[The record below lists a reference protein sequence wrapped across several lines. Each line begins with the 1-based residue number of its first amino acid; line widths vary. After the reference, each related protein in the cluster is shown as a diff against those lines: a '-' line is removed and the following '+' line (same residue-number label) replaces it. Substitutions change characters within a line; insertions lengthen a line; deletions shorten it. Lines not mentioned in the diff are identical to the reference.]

1 VDVVPLSGVSRYSFR
16 EPANQEF
23 AVIARRV
30 ASVSAGVCVLAAGS
44 AAAQARPPGT
54 VVIVTGQFASSPVP
68 TTMEGAQSTASNQE
82 LSDQLFL
89 RLANLGP
96 DRRTAD
102 ERSFQPA
109 LARRWDRL
117 DSLTIAIELDPRARW
132 HDGRPVVAND
142 VVYTFARARDPKIAP
157 KLANLLRHLSDVTAD
172 GDRRVVFR
180 FSRAYPEQFYDIV
193 FHAAPLPSHRLGPPA
208 AEIPREFIANPVGSG
223 PYRIARAVPGQFI
236 ELVANPGFLFGPPRV
251 SRVLFRIAGDP
262 EARMNLLL
270 SEEADAI
277 DNVPGLVENVRRL
290 AGIAN
295 IRAIALPSSTMG
307 YLLFNQRDRV
317 DPSRPHPILG
327 EPGVRRA
334 IRLALDRQA
343 IVRATFDRFAAVPYG
358 PVSQLLWIHQQSPG
372 AERQNVR
379 EARRLLASAGWTD
392 SDGDG
397 VLDKSGVPLALAL
410 SYPLTSE
417 VRRKV
422 GLLVQEQL
430 RAVGIRIELVRLEGA
445 VWSERRTRGD
455 FDIDFSSVLQDPTPS
470 GLTQGW
476 SCSGGTNVAKYCN
489 PTVDSLLER
498 AIRDPHGGGETWQA
512 ALRQIEADVPA
523 VFMYAPF
530 NVFPVS
536 RRLRD
541 VQLRAESPWI
551 QLWSWR
557 AG

>member
-1 VDVVPLSGVSRYSFR
+1 
-16 EPANQEF
+16 
-23 AVIARRV
+23 VIARRV
-30 ASVSAGVCVLAAGS
+30 ASVCAAVCALAGQAS
-44 AAAQARPPGT
+44 SQARPPGT

-68 TTMEGAQSTASNQE
+68 TTMEGAQSTTANQE

-109 LARRWDRL
+109 LARRWERI
-117 DSLTIAIELDPRARW
+117 DSLTIAVELDPRARW
-132 HDGRPVVAND
+132 QDGRPVVAND
-142 VVYTFARARDPKIAP
+142 VAYTFARARDPKIAP
-157 KLANLLRHLSDVTAD
+157 KLANLLRHLADVSPD

-193 FHAAPLPSHRLGPPA
+193 FHASPLPSHLLGPPS
-208 AEIPREFIANPVGSG
+208 AEIPRDFIQNPVGSG

-236 ELVANPGFLFGPPRV
+236 ELAANPNFLFGPPKV
-251 SRVLFRIAGDP
+251 SRVLFRVAGDP

-270 SEEADAI
+270 SDEADAI
-277 DNVPGLVENVRRL
+277 ENVPGLVENVRRFSE
-290 AGIAN
+290 AAHV
-295 IRAIALPSSTMG
+295 RAIALPSSTMG

-317 DPSRPHPILG
+317 DRSRPHPILG
-327 EPGVRRA
+327 DPGVRRA
-334 IRLALDRQA
+334 IRLALDRQG

-358 PVSQLLWIHQQSPG
+358 PVSQLLWIREQSPA
-372 AERQNVR
+372 AEGQNLR
-379 EARRLLASAGWTD
+379 EARRLLASLGWSD

-397 VLDKSGVPLALAL
+397 VLDKNGMPLALAL

-417 VRRKV
+417 VRRKIA
-422 GLLVQEQL
+422 LLVQEQL
-430 RAVGIRIELVRLEGA
+430 RAAGIRIELIRLEGA
-445 VWSERRTRGD
+445 VWNERRTRGD

-476 SCSGGTNVAKYCN
+476 SCDGGTNVAKYCN
-489 PTVDSLLER
+489 PKVDSLLER
-498 AIRDPHGGGETWQA
+498 AISDPRGGGATWQA
-512 ALRQIEADVPA
+512 ALRQIEEDAPA
-523 VFMYAPF
+523 VFLYAPL
-530 NVFPVS
+530 NVYPVS
-536 RRLRD
+536 RRLHD
-541 VQLRAESPWI
+541 VRLRPESPWI

>member
-1 VDVVPLSGVSRYSFR
+1 MIV
-16 EPANQEF
+16 
-23 AVIARRV
+23 RRV
-30 ASVSAGVCVLAAGS
+30 ASVCVAVCALVTGRASSQTRA
-44 AAAQARPPGT
+44 PGT
-54 VVIVTGQFASSPVP
+54 VVIVTGQFATSPVP
-68 TTMEGAQSTASNQE
+68 TTMEGAQSTAGNQE

-109 LARRWDRL
+109 LARKWERL
-117 DSLTIAIELDPRARW
+117 DSLTIAIELDPGARW
-132 HDGRPVVAND
+132 QDGRPVVAND
-142 VVYTFARARDPKIAP
+142 VVYTFARARDPKVAP

-193 FHAAPLPSHRLGPPA
+193 FHASPLPSHLLGPPS
-208 AEIPREFIANPVGSG
+208 AEIPRDFIASPVGSG
-223 PYRIARAVPGQFI
+223 PYRIARSLTGQYI
-236 ELVANPGFLFGPPRV
+236 ELVANPNFLFGPPKV
-251 SRVLFRIAGDP
+251 SRVLFRVASDP

-277 DNVPGLVENVRRL
+277 ENVPGLIETVRRFSG
-290 AGIAN
+290 AAHV
-295 IRAIALPSSTMG
+295 RAIALPSSTMG
-307 YLLFNQRDRV
+307 YLLFNQRDRA
-317 DPSRPHPILG
+317 DRSRPHPILG
-327 EPGVRRA
+327 DARVRRA

-358 PVSQLLWIHQQSPG
+358 PVSQLLWIRDQSPA
-372 AERQNVR
+372 AERQNLG
-379 EARRLLASAGWTD
+379 EARRLLASLGWTD

-397 VLDKSGVPLALAL
+397 VLDRNGVPLALGL
-410 SYPLTSE
+410 NYPLTSE

-430 RAVGIRIELVRLEGA
+430 RAVGIQIELVRLEGA

-476 SCSGGTNVAKYCN
+476 SCDGGTNVAKYCN
-489 PTVDSLLER
+489 PKVDSLLER
-498 AIRDPHGGGETWQA
+498 AMTDPSGGSATWQA
-512 ALRQIEADVPA
+512 ALQLIEEDAPA
-523 VFMYAPF
+523 VFMYAPL
-530 NVFPVS
+530 NVYPVS
-536 RRLRD
+536 RRLHD
-541 VQLRAESPWI
+541 VRLRPESPWI

>member
-1 VDVVPLSGVSRYSFR
+1 MF
-16 EPANQEF
+16 
-23 AVIARRV
+23 ARRV
-30 ASVSAGVCVLAAGS
+30 ASVCAVVCALAAS
-44 AAAQARPPGT
+44 RLAAQVRPPGT
-54 VVIVTGQFASSPVP
+54 VVIVTGQFAASPVP
-68 TTMEGAQSTASNQE
+68 TTMEGAQSTTGNQE

-102 ERSFQPA
+102 EHSFQPG
-109 LARRWDRL
+109 LARKWERL

-132 HDGRPVVAND
+132 HDGRPVVAKD
-142 VVYTFARARDPKIAP
+142 VVYTFARARDPKVAP
-157 KLANLLRHLSDVTAD
+157 KLANLLRHLSEVTAD
-172 GDRRVVFR
+172 GERRVVFR
-180 FSRAYPEQFYDIV
+180 FNRAYPEQFYDIV
-193 FHAAPLPSHRLGPPA
+193 FHASPLPSHLLGPPN
-208 AEIPREFIANPVGSG
+208 AEIPRDFIVNPVGSG
-223 PYRIARAVPGQFI
+223 PFRIVRSVPGQFI
-236 ELVANPGFLFGPPRV
+236 ELAANRDFLFGPPKV
-251 SRVLFRIAGDP
+251 SRVVFRIAGDP

-270 SEEADAI
+270 SDEADAI
-277 DNVPGLVENVRRL
+277 ENVPGLIENVRRFST
-290 AGIAN
+290 ASHV
-295 IRAIALPSSTMG
+295 RAIALPSSTMG

-317 DPSRPHPILG
+317 DRSRPHPILS
-327 EPGVRRA
+327 EAGVRRA

-358 PVSQLLWIHQQSPG
+358 PVSQLLWIRNESP
-372 AERQNVR
+372 AADRQNLR
-379 EARRLLASAGWTD
+379 EARRLLAGLGWTD

-397 VLDKSGVPLALAL
+397 VVDKNGVPLTLTL
-410 SYPLTSE
+410 NYPLTSD

-430 RAVGIRIELVRLEGA
+430 RALGIRIELVRLEGA
-445 VWSERRTRGD
+445 VWNERRTRGD

-498 AIRDPHGGGETWQA
+498 AISDPSGGGATWQA
-512 ALRQIEADVPA
+512 ALRQIEEDAPA
-523 VFMYAPF
+523 VFMYAPL
-530 NVFPVS
+530 NVYPVS
-536 RRLRD
+536 RRLHD
-541 VQLRAESPWI
+541 VQLRPESPWL